1 MTEQEIARELLK
13 GFDIVP
19 EGTEFGKHIEFEPGL
34 DKPKTKTWKVLSKY
48 DSSMLGWI
56 GWFSRWRK
64 YSFFPSN
71 STVFEE
77 DCLRDIAM
85 FVQHKT
91 QEHKLKK

>member
-1 MTEQEIARELLK
+1 MKAKSVDVKYLGIPNICFSLT
-13 GFDIVP
+13 
-19 EGTEFGKHIEFEPGL
+19 
-34 DKPKTKTWKVLSKY
+34 DKNDKR
-48 DSSMLGWI
+48 G
-56 GWFSRWRK
+56 RK